1 MYNLPCRGSKLL
13 LYTPFHPP
21 LVWRGLAD
29 QWCLHRLGLVP
40 SSTHP
45 GSSRCSSGNKIMI
58 IYASK
63 IILILL
69 VKLLCSKYKTFFHS
83 GSYGSFGLRT
93 TKIYPNT
100 NVPNSMWISA
110 LICRLRSFSHINCKH
125 FSKRK
130 IMHTSMHVSLTK
142 HLSLNTGSHC
152 TAQWL

>member
-110 LICRLRSFSHINCKH
+110 LICRLRSFSHITA
-125 FSKRK
+125 K
-130 IMHTSMHVSLTK
+130 ISLKEKSCIHPCMCLWRST
-142 HLSLNTGSHC
+142 C
-152 TAQWL
+152 R